1 MDKSDSNMSF
11 FDVSQIE
18 IYIAEW
24 LIVVHYI
31 GTILTVLVNINYL
44 DKNYCYYQS
53 MRTKL

>member
-31 GTILTVLVNINYL
+31 GTILTVLVNINYV

-53 MRTKL
+53 M